1 MTLEIKG
8 GGEVIELIETEIIIK
23 NCCELWMRRRSF
35 EVVQS
40 AKTKKR
46 ERSSEIIQ
54 LPAGNDDDYLA

>member
-1 MTLEIKG
+1 
-8 GGEVIELIETEIIIK
+8 
-23 NCCELWMRRRSF
+23 MRRRSF

-40 AKTKKR
+40 AKTKKW